1 MAIDTCISDFVG
13 WRCICSLP
21 RPRGISCHDLHGLS
35 MDRGVFQRFEPSRFK
50 GEDDN
55 SVLQIT
61 IIRLE
66 GLIKNNVMHAHL
78 DTESDNG

>member
-1 MAIDTCISDFVG
+1 
-13 WRCICSLP
+13 
-21 RPRGISCHDLHGLS
+21 
-35 MDRGVFQRFEPSRFK
+35 MDRGVFQRFKPSRFK

-66 GLIKNNVMHAHL
+66 GLIKNDVMHADL
-78 DTESDNG
+78 DTEPDNG